1 MSISVQV
8 YLCLYRYVYVC
19 AGMSMSVQVCLCLY
33 RYAYS
38 GRPVVV
44 IDAMENWTA
53 QHVFSFQ
60 FFKGV
65 YEESLEHWT
74 VQSGCQFFPYETEFT
89 QLREVFN
96 MSEDRAHMRDGT
108 RPWYIGW

>member
-1 MSISVQV
+1 MKI
-8 YLCLYRYVYVC
+8 
-19 AGMSMSVQVCLCLY
+19 CLCLY

-74 VQSGCQFFPYETEFT
+74 LQTGCQFFPYETEFT